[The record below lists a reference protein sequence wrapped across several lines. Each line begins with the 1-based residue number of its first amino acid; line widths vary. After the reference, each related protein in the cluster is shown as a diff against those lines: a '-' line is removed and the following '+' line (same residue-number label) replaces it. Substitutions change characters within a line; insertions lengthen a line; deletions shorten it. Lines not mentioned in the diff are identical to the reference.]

1 MKNLTIYI
9 GIEFNEEPYPV
20 LFKKLEGLS
29 LTKKELIAKGK
40 ELSKGSYKLL
50 YLAGFD
56 KTGNIKVAHDFQ
68 NGDWCGELSL
78 EYLKYIVL

>member
-29 LTKKELIAKGK
+29 LTKKELIVKGK
-40 ELSKGSYKLL
+40 ELSKGSDKLL

-56 KTGNIKVAHDFQ
+56 KKGT
-68 NGDWCGELSL
+68 LR
-78 EYLKYIVL
+78 